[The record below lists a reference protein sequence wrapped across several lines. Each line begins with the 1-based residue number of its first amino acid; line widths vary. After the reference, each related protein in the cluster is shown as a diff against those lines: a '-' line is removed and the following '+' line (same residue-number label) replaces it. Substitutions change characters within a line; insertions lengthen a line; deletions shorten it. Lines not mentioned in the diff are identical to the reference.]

1 MLPTLTLLA
10 AGAATA
16 AAAEWSNMT
25 LYHVNEKKFA
35 SLGITSMN
43 EGDAAGDMFFAIKSR
58 ALPVECP
65 GAYDCND
72 PEMCTY
78 LPRQTVLRCGL
89 HCNRPKIRQNGQ
101 RRFSFSNRPPRAR
114 CPLAAGWPAAGWAP
128 CCCSTQTQSEDAVL
142 LPPGPWWTDES
153 PTAAGC
159 S

>member
-1 MLPTLTLLA
+1 MLSTLTLLA

-89 HCNRPKIRQNGQ
+89 HCNRPRSPRKYDKMDSGGFRSQTARLVPAARWLLAGRLLAGPPAAA
-101 RRFSFSNRPPRAR
+101 RRRRKGPRDFQGDGRAR
-114 CPLAAGWPAAGWAP
+114 HAVPA
-128 CCCSTQTQSEDAVL
+128 V
-142 LPPGPWWTDES
+142 
-153 PTAAGC
+153 
-159 S
+159 

>member
-1 MLPTLTLLA
+1 MLPTPTLPA

-43 EGDAAGDMFFAIKSR
+43 AAGDMFFAIKSR

-65 GAYDCND
+65 TYDCND

-89 HCNRPKIRQNGQ
+89 HCNRPRSPRKYDKMCKWTAAV
-101 RRFSFSNRPPRAR
+101 FVLKPPAS
-114 CPLAAGWPAAGWAP
+114 CPLP
-128 CCCSTQTQSEDAVL
+128 
-142 LPPGPWWTDES
+142 
-153 PTAAGC
+153 AGC
-159 S
+159 

>member
-1 MLPTLTLLA
+1 MHVERFSSFRLIRELFSLWARYMLPTPTLPA

-43 EGDAAGDMFFAIKSR
+43 AAGDMFFAIKSR

-89 HCNRPKIRQNGQ
+89 HCNRPRSPSKYDKMDSGGFRSQTA
-101 RRFSFSNRPPRAR
+101 RLDRTRAR
-114 CPLAAGWPAAGWAP
+114 CPLAAGWPAAG
-128 CCCSTQTQSEDAVL
+128 
-142 LPPGPWWTDES
+142 
-153 PTAAGC
+153 
-159 S
+159 